1 MSNFSD
7 NNDDEYA
14 MVFTLSRKP
23 NQQTE
28 LSNIIAETYL
38 KSDHILLM
46 KKSLIKRSSISSE
59 RIPFNE
65 IVEICLNRSSKS
77 SISSSVDIVYTKNGY
92 SKRFI
97 SLSTSDIFA
106 VRWFYNALN
115 ERFEEFKK
123 NQNLIVKDGVK
134 GVCDKNQNPYE
145 NDGVKK
151 SSNQELLEN
160 DGVKENSDKNQNLE
174 DFVNKIS
181 QPVSKEDERKIKI
194 SEKFDRCSSGEY

>member
-1 MSNFSD
+1 MVSGDNMSNFSE

-46 KKSLIKRSSISSE
+46 KKSLIKRSKISNE
-59 RIPFNE
+59 IIPFKE
-65 IVEICLNRSSKS
+65 IVEINLNRSSKS

-106 VRWFYNALN
+106 VRWFYSALLEKLEVFN
-115 ERFEEFKK
+115 K
-123 NQNLIVKDGVK
+123 NQDLHEKESEFAGNDFHAAGNDSDL
-134 GVCDKNQNPYE
+134 DKA
-145 NDGVKK
+145 
-151 SSNQELLEN
+151 QE
-160 DGVKENSDKNQNLE
+160 LE
-174 DFVNKIS
+174 DFVNKMSKPI
-181 QPVSKEDERKIKI
+181 SKEDKRKIKV
-194 SEKFDRCSSGEY
+194 SERFDRCSSGEY

>member
-1 MSNFSD
+1 MVSGDNMSNFSE

-46 KKSLIKRSSISSE
+46 KKSLIKRSKISNE
-59 RIPFNE
+59 IIPFKE
-65 IVEICLNRSSKS
+65 IVEINLNRSSKS

-106 VRWFYNALN
+106 VRWFYSALL
-115 ERFEEFKK
+115 EKLEVFRK
-123 NQNLIVKDGVK
+123 NQDLHEKESGFAGNDFYAAGNDADV
-134 GVCDKNQNPYE
+134 DKAHE
-145 NDGVKK
+145 
-151 SSNQELLEN
+151 
-160 DGVKENSDKNQNLE
+160 LE
-174 DFVNKIS
+174 DFVNKMS
-181 QPVSKEDERKIKI
+181 KPVSKEDKRKIKV
-194 SEKFDRCSSGEY
+194 SERFDRCSSGEY

>member
-1 MSNFSD
+1 MVSGDNMSNFSE

-46 KKSLIKRSSISSE
+46 KKSLIKRSKISNE
-59 RIPFNE
+59 RIPFKE
-65 IVEICLNRSSKS
+65 IVEINLNRSPKS

-106 VRWFYNALN
+106 VRWFYSALL
-115 ERFEEFKK
+115 EKLEVFKK
-123 NQNLIVKDGVK
+123 NQDLHEKESGFAGNDFHAAGNDSDV
-134 GVCDKNQNPYE
+134 DKA
-145 NDGVKK
+145 
-151 SSNQELLEN
+151 QE
-160 DGVKENSDKNQNLE
+160 LE
-174 DFVNKIS
+174 DFVNKMS
-181 QPVSKEDERKIKI
+181 KPVSKEDKRKLKVSER
-194 SEKFDRCSSGEY
+194 FDRCSSGEY

>member
-1 MSNFSD
+1 MVSGDNMSNFSE

-46 KKSLIKRSSISSE
+46 KKSLIKRSKISNE
-59 RIPFNE
+59 IIPFKE
-65 IVEICLNRSSKS
+65 IVEINLNRSSKS

-106 VRWFYNALN
+106 VRWFYSALLEKLEVFN
-115 ERFEEFKK
+115 K
-123 NQNLIVKDGVK
+123 NQDLHEKESGFAGNDFYAAGNDSDV
-134 GVCDKNQNPYE
+134 DKAHE
-145 NDGVKK
+145 
-151 SSNQELLEN
+151 
-160 DGVKENSDKNQNLE
+160 LE
-174 DFVNKIS
+174 DFVNKMSKPI
-181 QPVSKEDERKIKI
+181 SKEDKRKIKV
-194 SEKFDRCSSGEY
+194 SERFDRCSSGEY

>member
-1 MSNFSD
+1 MVSGDNMSNFSE

-14 MVFTLSRKP
+14 MVFSLSRKP

-46 KKSLIKRSSISSE
+46 KKSLIKRSKISNE
-59 RIPFNE
+59 RIPFKE
-65 IVEICLNRSSKS
+65 IVEINLNRSPKS

-106 VRWFYNALN
+106 VRWFYSALLEKLEVFN
-115 ERFEEFKK
+115 K
-123 NQNLIVKDGVK
+123 NQDLYEKESGPAGNDFHAAGNDSDL
-134 GVCDKNQNPYE
+134 DKAHE
-145 NDGVKK
+145 
-151 SSNQELLEN
+151 
-160 DGVKENSDKNQNLE
+160 LE
-174 DFVNKIS
+174 DFVNKMS
-181 QPVSKEDERKIKI
+181 KPVSKEDKRKIKV
-194 SEKFDRCSSGEY
+194 SERFDRCSSGEY

>member
-1 MSNFSD
+1 MVSGDNMSNFSE

-46 KKSLIKRSSISSE
+46 KKSLIKRSKISNE
-59 RIPFNE
+59 RIPFKE
-65 IVEICLNRSSKS
+65 IVEINLNRSPKS
-77 SISSSVDIVYTKNGY
+77 SISSSVDILYTKNGY

-106 VRWFYNALN
+106 VRWFYSALLEKLEVFN
-115 ERFEEFKK
+115 K
-123 NQNLIVKDGVK
+123 NQDLHEKESGFAGNDFHAAGNDSDL
-134 GVCDKNQNPYE
+134 DKAHE
-145 NDGVKK
+145 
-151 SSNQELLEN
+151 
-160 DGVKENSDKNQNLE
+160 LE
-174 DFVNKIS
+174 DFVNKMSKPI
-181 QPVSKEDERKIKI
+181 SKEDKRKIKV
-194 SEKFDRCSSGEY
+194 SERFDRCSSGEY

>member
-1 MSNFSD
+1 MVSGDNMSNFSE

-46 KKSLIKRSSISSE
+46 KKSLIKRSKISNE
-59 RIPFNE
+59 IIPFKE
-65 IVEICLNRSSKS
+65 IVEINLNRSPKS
-77 SISSSVDIVYTKNGY
+77 SISSSVDILYTKNGY

-106 VRWFYNALN
+106 VRWFYSALLEKLEVFN
-115 ERFEEFKK
+115 K
-123 NQNLIVKDGVK
+123 NQDLHEKESGFAGNDFHAAGNDSDL
-134 GVCDKNQNPYE
+134 DKAHE
-145 NDGVKK
+145 
-151 SSNQELLEN
+151 
-160 DGVKENSDKNQNLE
+160 LE
-174 DFVNKIS
+174 DFVNKMSKPI
-181 QPVSKEDERKIKI
+181 SKEDKRKIKV
-194 SEKFDRCSSGEY
+194 SERFDRCSSGEY

>member
-1 MSNFSD
+1 MVSGDNMSNFSE

-46 KKSLIKRSSISSE
+46 KKSLIKRSKISNE
-59 RIPFNE
+59 IIPFKE
-65 IVEICLNRSSKS
+65 IVEINLNRSSKS

-106 VRWFYNALN
+106 VRWFYSALL
-115 ERFEEFKK
+115 EKLEVFRK
-123 NQNLIVKDGVK
+123 NQDLHEKESGFAGNDFYAAGNDSDL
-134 GVCDKNQNPYE
+134 DKAHE
-145 NDGVKK
+145 
-151 SSNQELLEN
+151 
-160 DGVKENSDKNQNLE
+160 LE
-174 DFVNKIS
+174 DFVNKMSKPI
-181 QPVSKEDERKIKI
+181 SKEDKRKIKV
-194 SEKFDRCSSGEY
+194 SERFDRCSSGEY

>member
-1 MSNFSD
+1 MVSGENMSNFSE

-46 KKSLIKRSSISSE
+46 KKSLIKRSKISNE
-59 RIPFNE
+59 RIPFKE
-65 IVEICLNRSSKS
+65 IVEINLNRSSKS
-77 SISSSVDIVYTKNGY
+77 SISASVDIVYTKNGY

-106 VRWFYNALN
+106 VRWFYSALL
-115 ERFEEFKK
+115 EKLEAFKK
-123 NQNLIVKDGVK
+123 DQALHEKESGSAEKDSDV
-134 GVCDKNQNPYE
+134 DKA
-145 NDGVKK
+145 
-151 SSNQELLEN
+151 QE
-160 DGVKENSDKNQNLE
+160 LE
-174 DFVNKIS
+174 DFVNKMSKPIS
-181 QPVSKEDERKIKI
+181 KADKRKIKV
-194 SEKFDRCSSGEY
+194 SERFDRCSSGEY

>member
-1 MSNFSD
+1 MVSGDNMSNFSE

-46 KKSLIKRSSISSE
+46 KKSLIKRSKISNE
-59 RIPFNE
+59 IIPFKE
-65 IVEICLNRSSKS
+65 IVEINLNRSSKS
-77 SISSSVDIVYTKNGY
+77 SISSSVDILYTKNGY

-106 VRWFYNALN
+106 VRWFYSALL
-115 ERFEEFKK
+115 EKLEAFKK
-123 NQNLIVKDGVK
+123 NQDLYEKESGFAGNDFHAAGNDSDL
-134 GVCDKNQNPYE
+134 DKAHE
-145 NDGVKK
+145 
-151 SSNQELLEN
+151 
-160 DGVKENSDKNQNLE
+160 LE
-174 DFVNKIS
+174 DFVNKMSKPI
-181 QPVSKEDERKIKI
+181 SKEDKRKIKV
-194 SEKFDRCSSGEY
+194 SERFDRCSSGEY

>member
-1 MSNFSD
+1 MVSGDNMSNFSE

-46 KKSLIKRSSISSE
+46 KKSLIKRSKISNE
-59 RIPFNE
+59 IIPFKE
-65 IVEICLNRSSKS
+65 IVEINLNRSSKS
-77 SISSSVDIVYTKNGY
+77 SISSSVDILYTKNGY

-106 VRWFYNALN
+106 VRWFYSALL
-115 ERFEEFKK
+115 EKLEVFKK
-123 NQNLIVKDGVK
+123 NQDLHEKESGSAGNGFHAAGNDSDL
-134 GVCDKNQNPYE
+134 DKAHE
-145 NDGVKK
+145 
-151 SSNQELLEN
+151 
-160 DGVKENSDKNQNLE
+160 LE
-174 DFVNKIS
+174 DFVNKMS
-181 QPVSKEDERKIKI
+181 KPVSKEDKRKIKV
-194 SEKFDRCSSGEY
+194 SERFDRCSSGEY

>member
-1 MSNFSD
+1 MVSGENMSNFSE

-46 KKSLIKRSSISSE
+46 KKSLIKRSKISNE
-59 RIPFNE
+59 IIPFKE
-65 IVEICLNRSSKS
+65 IVEINLNRSSKS

-106 VRWFYNALN
+106 VRWFYSALL
-115 ERFEEFKK
+115 EKLEVFRK
-123 NQNLIVKDGVK
+123 NQDLHEKESGFAGNDFYAAGNDSDV
-134 GVCDKNQNPYE
+134 DKAHE
-145 NDGVKK
+145 
-151 SSNQELLEN
+151 
-160 DGVKENSDKNQNLE
+160 LE
-174 DFVNKIS
+174 DFVNKMS
-181 QPVSKEDERKIKI
+181 KPVSKEDKRKIKV
-194 SEKFDRCSSGEY
+194 SERFDRCSSGEY

>member
-1 MSNFSD
+1 MVSGDNMSNFSE

-46 KKSLIKRSSISSE
+46 KKSLIKRSKISNE
-59 RIPFNE
+59 IIPFKE
-65 IVEICLNRSSKS
+65 IVEINLNRSSKS

-106 VRWFYNALN
+106 VRWFYSALL
-115 ERFEEFKK
+115 EKLEVFRK
-123 NQNLIVKDGVK
+123 NQDLHEKESGFAGNDFYAAGNDSDL
-134 GVCDKNQNPYE
+134 DKAHE
-145 NDGVKK
+145 
-151 SSNQELLEN
+151 
-160 DGVKENSDKNQNLE
+160 LE
-174 DFVNKIS
+174 DFVNKMS
-181 QPVSKEDERKIKI
+181 KPVSKEDKRKIKV
-194 SEKFDRCSSGEY
+194 SERFDRCSSGEY

>member
-1 MSNFSD
+1 MVSGDNMSNFSE

-46 KKSLIKRSSISSE
+46 KKSLIKRSKISNE
-59 RIPFNE
+59 IIPFKE
-65 IVEICLNRSSKS
+65 IVEINLNRSSKS
-77 SISSSVDIVYTKNGY
+77 SISSSVDIAYTKNGY

-106 VRWFYNALN
+106 VRWFYSALLEKLEVFN
-115 ERFEEFKK
+115 K
-123 NQNLIVKDGVK
+123 NQDLYEKESGFAGNDFHAAGNDSDL
-134 GVCDKNQNPYE
+134 DKAHE
-145 NDGVKK
+145 
-151 SSNQELLEN
+151 
-160 DGVKENSDKNQNLE
+160 LE
-174 DFVNKIS
+174 DFVNKMS
-181 QPVSKEDERKIKI
+181 KPVSKEDKRKIKV
-194 SEKFDRCSSGEY
+194 SERFDRCSSGEY

>member
-1 MSNFSD
+1 MVSGDNMSNFSE

-46 KKSLIKRSSISSE
+46 KKSLIKRSKISNE
-59 RIPFNE
+59 IIPFKE
-65 IVEICLNRSSKS
+65 IVEINLNRSSKS

-106 VRWFYNALN
+106 VRWFYSALLEKLEVFN
-115 ERFEEFKK
+115 K
-123 NQNLIVKDGVK
+123 NQDLHEKESGFAGNDFHAAGNDSDV
-134 GVCDKNQNPYE
+134 DKAHE
-145 NDGVKK
+145 
-151 SSNQELLEN
+151 
-160 DGVKENSDKNQNLE
+160 LE
-174 DFVNKIS
+174 DFVNKMS
-181 QPVSKEDERKIKI
+181 KPVSKEDKRKIKV
-194 SEKFDRCSSGEY
+194 SERFDRCSSGEY

>member
-1 MSNFSD
+1 MVSGDNMSNFSE

-46 KKSLIKRSSISSE
+46 KKSLIKRSKISNE
-59 RIPFNE
+59 RIPFKE
-65 IVEICLNRSSKS
+65 IVEINLNRSPKS
-77 SISSSVDIVYTKNGY
+77 SISSSVDILYTKNGY

-106 VRWFYNALN
+106 VRWFYSALLEKLEVFN
-115 ERFEEFKK
+115 K
-123 NQNLIVKDGVK
+123 NQDLYEKESGPAGNDFHAAGNDSDL
-134 GVCDKNQNPYE
+134 DKAHE
-145 NDGVKK
+145 
-151 SSNQELLEN
+151 
-160 DGVKENSDKNQNLE
+160 LE
-174 DFVNKIS
+174 DFVNKMSKPI
-181 QPVSKEDERKIKI
+181 SKEDKRKIKV
-194 SEKFDRCSSGEY
+194 SERFDRGSSGEY

>member
-1 MSNFSD
+1 MVSGDNMSNFSE

-46 KKSLIKRSSISSE
+46 KKSLIKRSKISNE
-59 RIPFNE
+59 IIPFKE
-65 IVEICLNRSSKS
+65 IVEINLNRSSKS
-77 SISSSVDIVYTKNGY
+77 SISSSVDILYTKNGY

-106 VRWFYNALN
+106 VRWFYSALLEKLEVFN
-115 ERFEEFKK
+115 K
-123 NQNLIVKDGVK
+123 NQDLHEKESGFAGNDFHAAGNDSDL
-134 GVCDKNQNPYE
+134 DKAHE
-145 NDGVKK
+145 
-151 SSNQELLEN
+151 
-160 DGVKENSDKNQNLE
+160 LE
-174 DFVNKIS
+174 DFVNKMSKPI
-181 QPVSKEDERKIKI
+181 SKEDKRKIKV
-194 SEKFDRCSSGEY
+194 SERFDRCSSGEY

>member
-1 MSNFSD
+1 MVSGDNMSNFSE

-46 KKSLIKRSSISSE
+46 KKSLIKRSKISNE
-59 RIPFNE
+59 IIPFKE
-65 IVEICLNRSSKS
+65 IVEINLNRSSKS

-106 VRWFYNALN
+106 VRWFYSALLEKLEVFN
-115 ERFEEFKK
+115 K
-123 NQNLIVKDGVK
+123 NQDLHEKESGFAGNDFYAAGNDSDL
-134 GVCDKNQNPYE
+134 DKAHE
-145 NDGVKK
+145 
-151 SSNQELLEN
+151 
-160 DGVKENSDKNQNLE
+160 LE
-174 DFVNKIS
+174 DFVNKMSKPI
-181 QPVSKEDERKIKI
+181 SKEDKRKIKV
-194 SEKFDRCSSGEY
+194 SERFDRCSSGEY

>member
-1 MSNFSD
+1 MVSGENMSNFSE

-46 KKSLIKRSSISSE
+46 KKSLIKRSKISNE
-59 RIPFNE
+59 IIPFKE
-65 IVEICLNRSSKS
+65 IVEINLNRSSKS

-106 VRWFYNALN
+106 VRWFYSALL
-115 ERFEEFKK
+115 EKLEVFRK
-123 NQNLIVKDGVK
+123 NQDLHEKESGFAGNDFYAAGNDSDV
-134 GVCDKNQNPYE
+134 DKAHE
-145 NDGVKK
+145 
-151 SSNQELLEN
+151 
-160 DGVKENSDKNQNLE
+160 LE
-174 DFVNKIS
+174 DFVNKMSKPI
-181 QPVSKEDERKIKI
+181 SKEDKRKIKV
-194 SEKFDRCSSGEY
+194 SERFDRCSSGEY

>member
-1 MSNFSD
+1 MVSGDNMSNFSE

-46 KKSLIKRSSISSE
+46 KKSLIKRSKISNE
-59 RIPFNE
+59 IIPFKE
-65 IVEICLNRSSKS
+65 IVEINLNRSSKS

-106 VRWFYNALN
+106 VRWFYSALL
-115 ERFEEFKK
+115 EKLEVFKK
-123 NQNLIVKDGVK
+123 NQDLHEKESGFAGNDFHAAGNDSDV
-134 GVCDKNQNPYE
+134 DKA
-145 NDGVKK
+145 
-151 SSNQELLEN
+151 QE
-160 DGVKENSDKNQNLE
+160 LE
-174 DFVNKIS
+174 DFVNKMSKPI
-181 QPVSKEDERKIKI
+181 SKEDKRKIKV
-194 SEKFDRCSSGEY
+194 SERFDRCSSGEY

>member
-1 MSNFSD
+1 MVSGDNMSNFSE

-46 KKSLIKRSSISSE
+46 KKSLIKRSKISNE
-59 RIPFNE
+59 IIPFKE
-65 IVEICLNRSSKS
+65 IVEINLNRSPKS

-106 VRWFYNALN
+106 VRWFYSALLEKLEVFN
-115 ERFEEFKK
+115 K
-123 NQNLIVKDGVK
+123 NQDLHEKESGFAGNDFHAAGNDSDL
-134 GVCDKNQNPYE
+134 DKAHE
-145 NDGVKK
+145 
-151 SSNQELLEN
+151 
-160 DGVKENSDKNQNLE
+160 LE
-174 DFVNKIS
+174 DFVNKMS
-181 QPVSKEDERKIKI
+181 KPVSKEDKRKIKV
-194 SEKFDRCSSGEY
+194 SERFDRCSSGEY